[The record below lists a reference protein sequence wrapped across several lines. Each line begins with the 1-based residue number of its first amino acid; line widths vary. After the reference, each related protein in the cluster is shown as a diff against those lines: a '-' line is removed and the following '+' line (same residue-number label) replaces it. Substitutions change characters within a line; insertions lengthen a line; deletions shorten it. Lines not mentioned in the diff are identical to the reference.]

1 MAKIIPDTWQ
11 IPTQLRERVGTR
23 VGRQRAMIHGKSC
36 LLLLHQLPK
45 PNDRE
50 RAPIAFFRNE
60 TGAWRCFPG
69 RDNIQTLKDH
79 VEGVAKAL
87 DELDDRLE
95 AAEKATEFL
104 ALIKIARP
112 LHRFTR
118 NMHMALQQV
127 RDAFPE
133 DLEILALRDRA
144 YELERM
150 AETISDDTENGMQYT
165 IAQHT
170 EEQADLSE
178 RIAKESHRLN
188 LVAAVALP
196 ITAIGSVLGM
206 NLTNGL
212 EGLPEPVSFWC
223 IVASLVL
230 LGLYLR
236 SRVQKS

>member
-1 MAKIIPDTWQ
+1 MAKIIPDTWLV
-11 IPTQLRERVGTR
+11 PTHLRERVGTR
-23 VGRQRAMIHGKSC
+23 VGRQRAMIEGKHC

-45 PNDRE
+45 HNERE
-50 RAPIAFFRNE
+50 RLPIAFWRSD

-79 VEGVAKAL
+79 VEAVAKTL
-87 DELDDRLE
+87 DELDDKLDV
-95 AAEKATEFL
+95 AERATDFL
-104 ALIKIARP
+104 ALIKLARP
-112 LHRFTR
+112 LQRLAR
-118 NMHMALQQV
+118 NMHLALQHV

-144 YELERM
+144 YELERL

-170 EEQADLSE
+170 EEQAELSE

-188 LVAAVALP
+188 TLAAVALP
-196 ITAIGSVLGM
+196 ITAIGSILGM

-212 EGLPEPVSFWC
+212 EGLPEPISFWL
-223 IVASLVL
+223 IV
-230 LGLYLR
+230 LGLFLFGWFLR
-236 SRVQKS
+236 SRVRAS

>member
-1 MAKIIPDTWQ
+1 MV
-11 IPTQLRERVGTR
+11 E
-23 VGRQRAMIHGKSC
+23 GKQC

-45 PNDRE
+45 HNERE
-50 RAPIAFFRNE
+50 RAAIAFWRNE
-60 TGAWRCFPG
+60 NGAWRCFPG

-79 VEGVAKAL
+79 VEAVAKSL
-87 DELDDRLE
+87 DELDDKLE

-104 ALIKIARP
+104 ALIKVARP
-112 LHRFTR
+112 MHRFTR
-118 NMHMALQQV
+118 NLHLALQQV

-144 YELERM
+144 YELERL

-206 NLTNGL
+206 NLENGL
-212 EGLPEPVSFWC
+212 EGLPEPLSFWC
-223 IVASLVL
+223 IV
-230 LGLYLR
+230 LGLVALGLFLNW
-236 SRVQKS
+236 RVQKT

>member
-11 IPTQLRERVGTR
+11 VPTHLRERVGTR
-23 VGRQRAMIHGKSC
+23 VGRQRAMVEGKHC

-45 PNDRE
+45 HNERE
-50 RAPIAFFRNE
+50 RAAIAFWRSD

-69 RDNIQTLKDH
+69 RDHIQTLKDH
-79 VEGVAKAL
+79 VEAVAKTL
-87 DELDDRLE
+87 DELDDKLE
-95 AAEKATEFL
+95 VAEKATDFL
-104 ALIKIARP
+104 ALIKLARP

-118 NMHMALQQV
+118 NMHLALQNV

-144 YELERM
+144 YELERL

-188 LVAAVALP
+188 TLAAVALP

-212 EGLPEPVSFWC
+212 EELPEPISFWC
-223 IVASLVL
+223 IVFGLFL
-230 LGLYLR
+230 LGMFLR
-236 SRVQKS
+236 SRVRAS

>member
-1 MAKIIPDTWQ
+1 
-11 IPTQLRERVGTR
+11 
-23 VGRQRAMIHGKSC
+23 MIHEKHC

-45 PNDRE
+45 NNDRE
-50 RAPIAFFRNE
+50 RVAIAFWRNE
-60 TGAWRCFPG
+60 NGGWRCFPG

-79 VEGVAKAL
+79 VEAVAKSL
-87 DELDDRLE
+87 DELDDKLE
-95 AAEKATEFL
+95 AADKATEFL

-112 LHRFTR
+112 MHRFTR
-118 NMHMALQQV
+118 NMHLALQQV

-170 EEQADLSE
+170 EEQAELSE

-206 NLTNGL
+206 NLQNGL
-212 EGLPEPVSFWC
+212 EDLPEPISFWC
-223 IVASLVL
+223 IVGSLVL
-230 LGLYLR
+230 LGLFLR

>member
-1 MAKIIPDTWQ
+1 
-11 IPTQLRERVGTR
+11 
-23 VGRQRAMIHGKSC
+23 MIHGKHC

-45 PNDRE
+45 ESERE
-50 RAPIAFFRNE
+50 RNAIVFWRSDL
-60 TGAWRCFPG
+60 GAWRCFPG
-69 RDNIQTLKDH
+69 RDSVQTLKDH
-79 VEGVAKAL
+79 VEAVATSLEAL
-87 DELDDRLE
+87 DDKLE
-95 AAEKATEFL
+95 VAEKATDFL
-104 ALIKIARP
+104 ALIKVARP
-112 LHRFTR
+112 MHRFTR
-118 NMHMALQQV
+118 NMHLALQQV

-144 YELERM
+144 YELERV

-170 EEQADLSE
+170 EEQAELSE

-223 IVASLVL
+223 IVAGLVL
-230 LGLYLR
+230 LGLFLR
-236 SRVQKS
+236 SRVQKT